1 VNSKTLI
8 DALVR
13 QTTVLIAHVATS
25 AGLRAPLAHVANQV
39 FVELT
44 TELEKQG
51 LGQKVIADMF
61 GLALRSYQQKLRRL
75 SESETDQGRTLWEAV
90 YGFISER
97 RVVRRPDVLLRFSRD
112 HEASLKSILKDLCE
126 SGLVY
131 RTGTGEATVYRAAP
145 PEDLVVDDSVG
156 EENAAAFV
164 WVMVHHEG
172 PLRLEQIQARVCAE
186 PTVVER
192 ALQRLV
198 SDQRVSALDDGTG
211 SPRYRTGHCLIP
223 LGARRGWEAALLDHF
238 QAVVSAM
245 CVKLRNGETRALPD
259 DEVGGST
266 YAFDVW
272 SGHPKEAL
280 VRGLLKRHRAELSR
294 LWDEVMEHNRSEP
307 LPGADLRRVTFYCGQ
322 YAATD
327 LDAPDDV
334 GREPSIDQIPN
345 AT

>member
-61 GLALRSYQQKLRRL
+61 GLALRSYQQTLRRL
-75 SESETDQGRTLWEAV
+75 SESETEQGRTLWEAV
-90 YGFISER
+90 YAFISER
-97 RVVRRPDVLLRFSRD
+97 RVARRPDVLLRFSRD
-112 HEASLKSILKDLCE
+112 HEASVKSILKDLCE

-145 PEDLVVDDSVG
+145 PEDWVVDDIVD
-156 EENAAAFV
+156 EENAAALV
-164 WVMVHHEG
+164 WVIVHHEG
-172 PLRLEQIQARVCAE
+172 PLSLADIQARVSLE
-186 PTVVER
+186 PAMLDR
-192 ALQRLV
+192 ALRLLIA
-198 SDQRVSALDDGTG
+198 DQRVSELTEPEGP
-211 SPRYRTGHCLIP
+211 PRFRTGHCLIP

-266 YAFDVW
+266 YTFDVW
-272 SGHPKEAL
+272 RGHPKEAE
-280 VRGLLKRHRAELSR
+280 VRSLLKKQREELGR
-294 LWDEVMEHNRSEP
+294 LWDDVMEHNKSQALRGP
-307 LPGADLRRVTFYCGQ
+307 DQRRVTFYCGQ
-322 YAATD
+322 AAATESD
-327 LDAPDDV
+327 SADEADMKLP
-334 GREPSIDQIPN
+334 QPN
-345 AT
+345 PQDPE